1 MNDNGDSLTSGQA
14 TTDDAVSAVTIKL
27 PPFWRRRPDLW
38 FLQAESQ
45 FELRRITRERTKYNY
60 VIGALDV
67 DSMEQVSDIVS
78 QPPGENCYEQ
88 MKAKLISIFSD
99 SEEAKIRQLLQELE
113 LGDQKPSQLWRK
125 MKDLAQNRLTDEI
138 LKTLWLQRLPTSVQQ
153 VLTGNKEAMTSLI
166 ITADRIVE
174 ITDSRPQVNAAVSGS
189 NPEIA
194 RLVQAI
200 ENLHVWRQSSEV
212 RISVLSP
219 STSKK
224 LDVDRMD
231 SAATIRDTSSRLFV
245 TDRSSKRRFLIDTGS
260 DVCVIPPSF
269 EDKRAGPHR
278 RSLYSVDNS
287 PINTY
292 GERLLTL
299 DLGLR
304 RSFRWVFLVANVSHP
319 IIGADFLR
327 FFNLLVDLRERK
339 IVDAETRLATQPL
352 QLGPSAA
359 SVQSVRAINQTDEY
373 ASLLREFSEITRPPT
388 FNTTSP
394 PHKTVHVIET
404 AVSADGIR
412 PLPDRINALVQSE
425 RPTTCDQ
432 LRRFLGTI
440 NYYRRFVKR
449 SSWPQA
455 IIHDYLAKKKNKDT
469 IDWTPELENA
479 YEKCKA
485 DLANATLLVHP
496 KPDLPLILRVDASQV
511 AVGAVLEQE
520 LSGKHHPLGFFS
532 RKLTCTEQ
540 RYSTYDRELLA
551 IYSAIKHFRYMV
563 EGRTLT
569 IFTDHK
575 PLVHAFSQSPEK
587 ASPRQFRHL
596 EFIAQF
602 STDIRHVAGE
612 DNQVADYL
620 SRLEN
625 EPSRVEAI
633 VKSTFSPADIAQA
646 QQSDTQLKE
655 LLDSGSSS
663 LQLKKLAVDDSSL
676 YCDISTGRIRPF
688 VPTPLRSLIFR
699 HFHGISH
706 AGGRESSRLISS
718 RFVWPSMHRD
728 IKRWVRECIPCQKSK
743 IQRHEKTP
751 LVHFLQPDERFANV
765 HIDVV
770 GPLPPSHGH
779 IYLLT
784 CIDRYTRWV
793 EAFPM
798 PDQTAQTIADTFFS
812 GWISKFGPPLYL
824 VSDQG
829 RSFESSLFRQ
839 LAQLLGIEVRHTTA
853 YHPQCNGLIERAHRT
868 IKAALMCR
876 LGDSRERWLEELPVI
891 LLGLRTTY
899 KPDLGASPAELVYGT
914 SLRLPGEF
922 FEETPPSV
930 STTPT
935 EYIHRQ
941 RQLFAKIRPA
951 PTKWHL
957 REKPFTQPA
966 LDKASHVFLRFDGVR
981 KSLQRPYTG
990 PYLVLRRTPK
1000 TFTIQ
1005 VNGKNVTVSR
1015 DRLKPAHIEA
1025 TPPATSSTPK
1035 PPDTDLR
1042 TRSGRRVQFP
1052 DRFRAG
1058 L

>member
-14 TTDDAVSAVTIKL
+14 TTDDA
-27 PPFWRRRPDLW
+27 
-38 FLQAESQ
+38 
-45 FELRRITRERTKYNY
+45 
-60 VIGALDV
+60 
-67 DSMEQVSDIVS
+67 
-78 QPPGENCYEQ
+78 
-88 MKAKLISIFSD
+88 
-99 SEEAKIRQLLQELE
+99 
-113 LGDQKPSQLWRK
+113 
-125 MKDLAQNRLTDEI
+125 
-138 LKTLWLQRLPTSVQQ
+138 
-153 VLTGNKEAMTSLI
+153 
-166 ITADRIVE
+166 
-174 ITDSRPQVNAAVSGS
+174 
-189 NPEIA
+189 
-194 RLVQAI
+194 
-200 ENLHVWRQSSEV
+200 
-212 RISVLSP
+212 
-219 STSKK
+219 
-224 LDVDRMD
+224 
-231 SAATIRDTSSRLFV
+231 
-245 TDRSSKRRFLIDTGS
+245 
-260 DVCVIPPSF
+260 
-269 EDKRAGPHR
+269 
-278 RSLYSVDNS
+278 
-287 PINTY
+287 
-292 GERLLTL
+292 
-299 DLGLR
+299 
-304 RSFRWVFLVANVSHP
+304 
-319 IIGADFLR
+319 
-327 FFNLLVDLRERK
+327 
-339 IVDAETRLATQPL
+339 
-352 QLGPSAA
+352 
-359 SVQSVRAINQTDEY
+359 
-373 ASLLREFSEITRPPT
+373 
-388 FNTTSP
+388 
-394 PHKTVHVIET
+394 
-404 AVSADGIR
+404 
-412 PLPDRINALVQSE
+412 
-425 RPTTCDQ
+425 
-432 LRRFLGTI
+432 
-440 NYYRRFVKR
+440 
-449 SSWPQA
+449 A

-520 LSGKHHPLGFFS
+520 LS
-532 RKLTCTEQ
+532 
-540 RYSTYDRELLA
+540 
-551 IYSAIKHFRYMV
+551 
-563 EGRTLT
+563 
-569 IFTDHK
+569 
-575 PLVHAFSQSPEK
+575 
-587 ASPRQFRHL
+587 
-596 EFIAQF
+596 
-602 STDIRHVAGE
+602 GE

>member
-1 MNDNGDSLTSGQA
+1 
-14 TTDDAVSAVTIKL
+14 
-27 PPFWRRRPDLW
+27 
-38 FLQAESQ
+38 
-45 FELRRITRERTKYNY
+45 
-60 VIGALDV
+60 
-67 DSMEQVSDIVS
+67 
-78 QPPGENCYEQ
+78 
-88 MKAKLISIFSD
+88 
-99 SEEAKIRQLLQELE
+99 
-113 LGDQKPSQLWRK
+113 
-125 MKDLAQNRLTDEI
+125 
-138 LKTLWLQRLPTSVQQ
+138 
-153 VLTGNKEAMTSLI
+153 
-166 ITADRIVE
+166 
-174 ITDSRPQVNAAVSGS
+174 
-189 NPEIA
+189 
-194 RLVQAI
+194 
-200 ENLHVWRQSSEV
+200 
-212 RISVLSP
+212 
-219 STSKK
+219 
-224 LDVDRMD
+224 MD

-352 QLGPSAA
+352 QLGPPLCSRFRRLAPDKLKIAKEAFQAMMDMGICRPSKSSWASPLHMVPKKDGTWRPCDRLIPCLSPNPSRPREHRENRNNHPFRIIRVSWVSEVMTFGLRNAGQTFQRFINEVLGDLDFVFVYLDDILIASSSADEHK
-359 SVQSVRAINQTDEY
+359 QHVRKVFERLQHHGICLNPAKC
-373 ASLLREFSEITRPPT
+373 LFG
-388 FNTTSP
+388 
-394 PHKTVHVIET
+394 VET
-404 AVSADGIR
+404 LSFLGFQVSADGIR

-432 LRRFLGTI
+432 LRCFLGTI

-455 IIHDYLAKKKNKDT
+455 IILDYLAKKKNKDT
-469 IDWTPELENA
+469 IDWTPELENV

-587 ASPRQFRHL
+587 ASPRQFRYL

-646 QQSDTQLKE
+646 QQSGTQLKE

-663 LQLKKLAVDDSSL
+663 LRLKKLAVDDSSL

-779 IYLLT
+779 INLLT

-812 GWISKFGPPLYL
+812 GWISKFGPPQYL
-824 VSDQG
+824 VSDQE

-868 IKAALMCR
+868 I
-876 LGDSRERWLEELPVI
+876 REL
-891 LLGLRTTY
+891 
-899 KPDLGASPAELVYGT
+899 
-914 SLRLPGEF
+914 
-922 FEETPPSV
+922 
-930 STTPT
+930 
-935 EYIHRQ
+935 
-941 RQLFAKIRPA
+941 
-951 PTKWHL
+951 
-957 REKPFTQPA
+957 
-966 LDKASHVFLRFDGVR
+966 
-981 KSLQRPYTG
+981 
-990 PYLVLRRTPK
+990 
-1000 TFTIQ
+1000 
-1005 VNGKNVTVSR
+1005 
-1015 DRLKPAHIEA
+1015 
-1025 TPPATSSTPK
+1025 
-1035 PPDTDLR
+1035 
-1042 TRSGRRVQFP
+1042 
-1052 DRFRAG
+1052 
-1058 L
+1058 